1 MLGENDMNQDEI
13 NLSEWNMN
21 ENWGGPRWGEVYF
34 SKKDSRI
41 FVPKRLKWMGWT
53 VNLAHTA
60 GVLLFIG
67 FLFGIPCVVIAI
79 LLAMK

>member
-1 MLGENDMNQDEI
+1 MNQDEI

-34 SKKDSRI
+34 SKKASRI
-41 FVPKRLKWMGWT
+41 FVPKRLKWMGMT

-67 FLFGIPCVVIAI
+67 FLFEIPFLKIWF
-79 LLAMK
+79 LKS